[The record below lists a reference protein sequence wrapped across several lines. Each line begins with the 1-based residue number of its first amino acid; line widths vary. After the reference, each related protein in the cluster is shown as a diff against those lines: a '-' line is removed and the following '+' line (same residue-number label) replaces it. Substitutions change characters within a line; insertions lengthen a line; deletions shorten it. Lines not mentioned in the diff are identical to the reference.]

1 MSKYN
6 MTKHIPIRVHL
17 TRQVF
22 FLTIFSLLRDLT
34 GFLEDS
40 YFIELGLEYNSIFI
54 QDFFFTLYP
63 SFTPLL
69 SQKII
74 ITNSCK
80 IIITNK
86 SHLFLLLHSAAFD

>member
-22 FLTIFSLLRDLT
+22 FLTIFSLLRDLS

-54 QDFFFTLYP
+54 QDFFLP
-63 SFTPLL
+63 STSFREK
-69 SQKII
+69 KIQI
-74 ITNSCK
+74 SKNNN
-80 IIITNK
+80 NK
-86 SHLFLLLHSAAFD
+86 